1 LLFRSRAGLDFH
13 QSIQELRLDPR
24 PRSLPAAIDDR
35 RIRRHAESGDPQ
47 SKSLAE
53 GAIREWAFG
62 PQFRMQSPVWRFGNS
77 RAKETSG
84 FAELTDTSIR
94 LSDNLLLGRFGPP
107 TLP

>member
-1 LLFRSRAGLDFH
+1 LLSRSWTGVGFH
-13 QSIQELRLDPR
+13 QSIQELGLDPW
-24 PRSLPAAIDDR
+24 PRSLPAAIDDWG
-35 RIRRHAESGDPQ
+35 IRRQAESGDPQ

-62 PQFRMQSPVWRFGNS
+62 PQFRMHPPVWRFGNS
-77 RAKETSG
+77 RAKETRG
-84 FAELTDTSIR
+84 FAEQTDYIR